1 MGRTVYLPTW
11 MVDFD
16 DFHVGKC
23 TSPTDP
29 MSFSQIW
36 KFTIYRYL
44 FFVQNS
50 AFVSSFWCW
59 KKQVDILSA
68 MSKRIQTHDW
78 MYLHILYFMQG
89 SFWLGSILRGIKFKQ
104 QIYAGW
110 WQLKYFWNF
119 HPDPWGHDEIWL
131 AHLFQKGWFNHQ
143 LVWYFWEIS
152 LITTLEVK
160 EKTTIFLVYR
170 LLVNTS
176 LNHHYFR

>member
-89 SFWLGSILRGIKFKQ
+89 SFWLGSIFHGWSTYPPLTYPPPRNKGLIFGLIKGNHWL
-104 QIYAGW
+104 IS
-110 WQLKYFWNF
+110 
-119 HPDPWGHDEIWL
+119 PDHKASNL
-131 AHLFQKGWFNHQ
+131 
-143 LVWYFWEIS
+143 S
-152 LITTLEVK
+152 S
-160 EKTTIFLVYR
+160 IFLWENFVR
-170 LLVNTS
+170 GPFPDFFSKNNPGSQRKKHV
-176 LNHHYFR
+176 FF